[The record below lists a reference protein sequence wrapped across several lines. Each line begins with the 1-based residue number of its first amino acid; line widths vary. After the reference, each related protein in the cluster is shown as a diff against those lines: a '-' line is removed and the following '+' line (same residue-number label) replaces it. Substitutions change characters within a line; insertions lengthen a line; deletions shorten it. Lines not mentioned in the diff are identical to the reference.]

1 MQFKYNYFGFVEPAH
16 IYLCKTDDS
25 IICELNGIDLSSVN
39 YNPQINN
46 FDTLKFDIHKYIN
59 AEESDGYELLD
70 EAMYLRVDNIGYFRM
85 SYPEVQNDGFDE
97 YSSITALSC
106 DCELS
111 KKSLVGFKINCG
123 STDSMEYF
131 AKNNV
136 YETGESVKIAKDFI
150 TLYDESRQD
159 LSLLHLVLE
168 KIPGWSIGHVDET
181 VMITTDEDGNKIPVR
196 RSFDVDTKSVYAFLT
211 QDVAKK
217 YECIFVFDIFRRQ
230 INVYD
235 VNTYGKDSGVFI
247 TYRNLIQTLGI
258 APVTEDNIFTRFNVR
273 GNDDLTIDSVNFG
286 TSTIED
292 LSYYLNTNHI
302 SQSLK
307 DKYNKWL
314 DLVKKNRKTY
324 ISLNKQY
331 STLMEQRDEINLRV
345 PNDGLGTNWK
355 QFSVE
360 ELQNAIIPK
369 YTGYM
374 NALKD
379 KNLGYWNGT
388 KWLNRGAEQDYKS
401 YEGII
406 EIIKATIE
414 YKNSSPANY
423 NEKSNDLDD
432 EIDAWKTK
440 WELYGLTELQNKFKS
455 YNENL
460 ETLKVYATAWEDLT
474 AEAQSK
480 MQTESHLTEQSY
492 TISHNQYVK
501 YKKWHDDCEKA
512 IATRQK
518 EYDTVQSQM
527 DNILSQMSDLAK
539 TVDKKEFGFSEE
551 ELKTLNKLYDDTD
564 YSNENILTIST
575 DTAEQIVNTQYE
587 LLDDALTELSKVC
600 QPQLSFTLTM
610 DNIFAMPEFRE
621 WQGNFDIGNFIYLS
635 YDRNEQSFL
644 KLRISSLTFNPCV
657 IDGDFQVEFTNMLN
671 YKGGRND
678 VSVLLDET
686 VSTARNQISGKV
698 KETLDT
704 SGIQVSDALIKA
716 LINTKSFS
724 EAISSGVFDTIS
736 ANKGTFDQVIAKTIN
751 VQKIMADSGLFET
764 IDAGNG
770 IIRNVL
776 AVEVNASRMSVGTL
790 AVDRLILRGE
800 NSIMYELNKFGDI
813 TETKI
818 PDGELDKYYL
828 NGKHLQVNTLAADR
842 IIANSINVEQITTD
856 NLRGVRGWINLNKGT
871 FLFCNAFT
879 KGDGKSDSEMV
890 SVNQNDWKNSTNGLS
905 WDGAKFLIKGDVVAN
920 SLTLGSGVTIDTGNI
935 SGLQNYV
942 TTDNLSNKLKDYTTT
957 VDMKKE
963 GLAFIVSENGSI
975 GTYDSTKP
983 LPSDT
988 KGFFR
993 VNTDGLMVAQNAVIY
1008 GTIYAQSGKFTGDV
1022 EARSLTLGSG
1032 VTISTD
1038 KIPGLS
1044 DYAKSSD
1051 LNAYVKTADL
1061 GPYAKTESLKVY
1073 FEKDK
1078 TYGVIENGKDG
1089 IKVSTNGLLEASNAI
1104 IYGTIYASSGWF
1116 KGELKAATGSF
1127 SGNVTAT
1134 SLTLGNG
1141 VTISTDKISGL
1152 DKYAK
1157 TSDLSSY
1164 VKTVDLGSYA
1174 KTESLSVYFEKDKT
1188 YGVVQDGKDG
1198 IKVSTNG
1205 LLEASNAIIYG
1216 TIYASA
1222 GWFKGDVTA
1231 NSLIAS
1237 TSGNIAGWTINKD
1250 ALIKGDGWNVN
1261 GDNAYLG
1268 KNGIS
1273 ISDNFVVNSNGT
1285 LRANNVNIS
1294 GSYVSELDGV
1304 RITLKD
1310 GALRIHKNVDG
1321 ILIRK
1326 AFIGINTFDNV
1337 KVEISDDNGN
1347 IITELSEYGFDGNV
1361 KNYKAQYKLPVTT
1374 SGSGNYYTTTIR
1386 TLKSDGVKR
1395 LQVYGAYG
1403 DPNDKDTEYEE
1414 TYTYFMDQDEVLK
1427 QIKNLQSQIDELKSK
1442 IT

>member
-1 MQFKYNYFGFVEPAH
+1 MEFKYNYFGFTEPSR

-25 IICELNGIDLSSVN
+25 IICELNGIDINSVS
-39 YNPQINN
+39 YNQKIND
-46 FDTLKFDIHKYIN
+46 FGVLKFDIHKYIN
-59 AEESDGYELLD
+59 EEESGGYELLD

-85 SYPEVQNDGFDE
+85 SYPEIQNDGFDE

-111 KKSLVGFKINCG
+111 KKNLVGFKINCG

-136 YETGESVKIAKDFI
+136 YETGEGVKIAKDFI
-150 TLYDESRQD
+150 SLYDKSHKD

-168 KIPGWSIGHVDET
+168 KIPNWSIGHVDET
-181 VMITTDEDGNKIPVR
+181 VVITTDENGNRIPAR
-196 RSFDVDTKSVYAFLT
+196 RSFDIDTKSVYAFLT

-217 YECIFVFDIFRRQ
+217 YECIFEFDIFKRQ

-235 VNTYGKDSGVFI
+235 INTYGKDSGVFLS
-247 TYRNLIQTLGI
+247 YRNLIQTLGI

-273 GNDDLTIDSVNFG
+273 GNDNLTIDAVNFG

-292 LSYYLNTNHI
+292 LSYYLNFKHLKK
-302 SQSLK
+302 SLI
-307 DKYNKWL
+307 DKYNDWL

-331 STLMEQRDEINLRV
+331 SILMEQRDEINLRV
-345 PNDGLGTNWK
+345 PNDGLNTNWK

-360 ELQNAIIPK
+360 DLQNKIIPK

-379 KNLGYWNGT
+379 KNLGYWDGT

-406 EIIKATIE
+406 EIINTTIE
-414 YKNSSPANY
+414 YKNSNPANY
-423 NEKSNDLDD
+423 SEKSNKLDD

-440 WELYGLTELQNKFKS
+440 WELYGLSELQNKLKS

-460 ETLKVYATAWEDLT
+460 ETLKIYATDWKDLT
-474 AEAQSK
+474 LEAQSK
-480 MQTESHLTEQSY
+480 MQIESHLTEQSY
-492 TISHNQYVK
+492 IISHNQYTK

-512 IATRQK
+512 IATRQN
-518 EYDTVQSQM
+518 EYDTVQTKM
-527 DNILSQMSDLAK
+527 DNISSQMSVIANS
-539 TVDKKEFGFSEE
+539 VDKKEFGFSDE

-575 DTAEQIVNTQYE
+575 DTAEQIVNTQYD
-587 LLDDALTELSKVC
+587 LLDDAFTELSKVC

-610 DNIFAMPEFRE
+610 DNIFAISEFKE
-621 WQGNFDIGNFIYLS
+621 WQENFNIGNFIHLS
-635 YDRNEQSFL
+635 YDRNEQFFL

-686 VSTARNQISGKV
+686 VNTARNQISGKV

-724 EAISSGVFDTIS
+724 GAISSGVFDTIS
-736 ANKGTFDQVIAKTIN
+736 ANKGTFDQIIAKTIN

-905 WDGAKFLIKGDVVAN
+905 WDGSKFLIKGDVVAN

-942 TTDNLSNKLKDYTTT
+942 TTDNLSNTTNK
-957 VDMKKE
+957 VAAAQSFNK
-963 GLAFIVSENGSI
+963 SI
-975 GTYDSTKP
+975 AGTYKVKASNGLNMRYKP
-983 LPSDT
+983 GDT
-988 KGFFR
+988 S
-993 VNTDGLMVAQNAVIY
+993 NSNLIL
-1008 GTIYAQSGKFTGDV
+1008 TI
-1022 EARSLTLGSG
+1022 
-1032 VTISTD
+1032 
-1038 KIPGLS
+1038 P
-1044 DYAKSSD
+1044 
-1051 LNAYVKTADL
+1051 
-1061 GPYAKTESLKVY
+1061 
-1073 FEKDK
+1073 
-1078 TYGVIENGKDG
+1078 NGKS
-1089 IKVSTNGLLEASNAI
+1089 VVN
-1104 IYGTIYASSGWF
+1104 YGYY
-1116 KGELKAATGSF
+1116 
-1127 SGNVTAT
+1127 TAV
-1134 SLTLGNG
+1134 NG
-1141 VTISTDKISGL
+1141 VKWYLVTYNDKPGFV
-1152 DKYAK
+1152 
-1157 TSDLSSY
+1157 SSQY
-1164 VKTVDLGSYA
+1164 
-1174 KTESLSVYFEKDKT
+1174 
-1188 YGVVQDGKDG
+1188 
-1198 IKVSTNG
+1198 
-1205 LLEASNAIIYG
+1205 
-1216 TIYASA
+1216 
-1222 GWFKGDVTA
+1222 
-1231 NSLIAS
+1231 
-1237 TSGNIAGWTINKD
+1237 
-1250 ALIKGDGWNVN
+1250 LIK
-1261 GDNAYLG
+1261 
-1268 KNGIS
+1268 
-1273 ISDNFVVNSNGT
+1273 
-1285 LRANNVNIS
+1285 
-1294 GSYVSELDGV
+1294 
-1304 RITLKD
+1304 
-1310 GALRIHKNVDG
+1310 
-1321 ILIRK
+1321 
-1326 AFIGINTFDNV
+1326 
-1337 KVEISDDNGN
+1337 
-1347 IITELSEYGFDGNV
+1347 
-1361 KNYKAQYKLPVTT
+1361 
-1374 SGSGNYYTTTIR
+1374 
-1386 TLKSDGVKR
+1386 
-1395 LQVYGAYG
+1395 
-1403 DPNDKDTEYEE
+1403 
-1414 TYTYFMDQDEVLK
+1414 
-1427 QIKNLQSQIDELKSK
+1427 
-1442 IT
+1442 